1 MLIDDQD
8 QLIFAYSN
16 YLVGDTVFSQISV
29 TIVVD
34 KFYMGSPNKEKCY
47 KVMTIPGVGGKW
59 ETFQG
64 LFSRCENSLN

>member
-1 MLIDDQD
+1 MLIDDQG

-34 KFYMGSPNKEKCY
+34 KFYMGSPNKESA
-47 KVMTIPGVGGKW
+47 T
-59 ETFQG
+59 
-64 LFSRCENSLN
+64 R